1 MWLLSTQSRYR
12 SPQPVS
18 RRDGTAQ
25 LQGSKP
31 LQQTGRIIVVVNV
44 DDFVVDIEV
53 DDVVGSRTD
62 RESNRKVRNA
72 RDSCCNF
79 HNGQFRKRENTRARA
94 LSPLFSALRMLTKL
108 SAAFANRLSAAKS
121 CLQCSRWYRQ
131 RSSSSSSS
139 SSSFTSIL
147 PSRLTSLGQDVN
159 SSHLP
164 NFALRSMCSVFSSPA
179 RACWDLIPV

>member
-1 MWLLSTQSRYR
+1 MSEERVGEGVINEQGEARKYSPGMWLLSTQSRYR

-94 LSPLFSALRMLTKL
+94 LSHTLFSALRKL
-108 SAAFANRLSAAKS
+108 SELSRFCRFGQALLAVLSAHLRLRRSQAS
-121 CLQCSRWYRQ
+121 SQADSRPFGR
-131 RSSSSSSS
+131 
-139 SSSFTSIL
+139 
-147 PSRLTSLGQDVN
+147 
-159 SSHLP
+159 
-164 NFALRSMCSVFSSPA
+164 M
-179 RACWDLIPV
+179 